1 MFNLKSSTLRI
12 AKSSL
17 ALAFALPICLSQA
30 GFAQGAAADDDD
42 VLTIISLDGA
52 PGAGPGFAADGDP
65 MTFAVAALPG
75 GMEPPVLDMARMG
88 HGGGMRGCP
97 MGRVLDGD
105 NAITDEQY
113 ERMHVLKNAML
124 DKMGP
129 KMAEM
134 SSLSRQLRDA
144 LGSAT
149 IDSKKVNDLRNRIS
163 AAKTDLSNIK
173 LDHMIAMADVFTP
186 AQRVELHKAM
196 IKSPMGMMGGRHHGS
211 VGRGHMGGSG
221 GWGGK
226 SCPVVGGAGKGSDK

>member
-1 MFNLKSSTLRI
+1 MFNLKSSPLHIVR
-12 AKSSL
+12 SSL
-17 ALAFALPICLSQA
+17 ALAFALPLCISQA
-30 GFAQGAAADDDD
+30 AFAQGMAADDDD
-42 VLTIISLDGA
+42 VLTVISLDDA
-52 PGAGPGFAADGDP
+52 PGAAPGASPVGDP

-75 GMEPPVLDMARMG
+75 ALEPPALDIARMG
-88 HGGGMRGCP
+88 SSGGMRGCP
-97 MGRVLDGD
+97 LGRVLDGD

-129 KMAEM
+129 KMAEL

-144 LGSAT
+144 LGSAS
-149 IDSKKVNDLRNRIS
+149 IDSKKVGDLRNRIS

-173 LDHMIAMADVFTP
+173 LDHMIAMADVFTS

-196 IKSPMGMMGGRHHGS
+196 IKSPMGMGMGGGRHHGGF
-211 VGRGHMGGSG
+211 GRSHMGG

-226 SCPVVGGAGKGSDK
+226 SCPVVGGDAKGSGK